1 VIEKERRNIKLVY
14 YFKVTEKQLKSSSA
28 CVPLS
33 LLYEERERERERGVD
48 KAQKLVPMTTP
59 SLTFA
64 SSFTSPTCEIPQF
77 VHLDCSS
84 SVSCANVTFPGL

>member
-1 VIEKERRNIKLVY
+1 MIEKERRNIKLVY

-33 LLYEERERERERGVD
+33 LLYEERERGVD